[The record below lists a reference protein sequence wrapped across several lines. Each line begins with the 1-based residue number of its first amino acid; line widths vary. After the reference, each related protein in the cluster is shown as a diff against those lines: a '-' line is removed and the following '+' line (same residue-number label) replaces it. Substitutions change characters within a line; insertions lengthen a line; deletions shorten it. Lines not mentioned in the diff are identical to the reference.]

1 MFKHKIKSRI
11 KNVKV
16 DLDITNKRTPFWK
29 PMFLILPALL
39 VVILFIVIP
48 FITAANDGLHYS
60 ASGSHNHK
68 SDNQSFGFHN
78 FEVMFDDPQFTTSL
92 TNSLLYAIISI
103 PIAMFLSLLI
113 AATISNIIK
122 KRLRGFWQTIFFLPY
137 VTSTIAIGLTF
148 AYLFDFDKGL
158 INKLFGVKVPW
169 LIDIKGH
176 SALWSMLIYGVW
188 RDLAF
193 NILIFTTAMLSI
205 ENKVFKSASI
215 DGAGPI
221 KQFFYITLPSIKKT
235 TGFLFTIGLI
245 GAIKVFPLALF
256 NNSSQDALQ
265 HNGGTL
271 LLYLYDKIATSHNY
285 SQAGAASI
293 ILVAIAI
300 GFTLLI
306 RGSTNL
312 IGYLSIKI
320 RRKYEKI
327 QIEKIRIFTKNTK

>member
-1 MFKHKIKSRI
+1 MFQNKLKRI
-11 KNVKV
+11 LKNRKL
-16 DLDITNKRTPFWK
+16 DLDITNKRVPFWK
-29 PMFLILPALL
+29 PLFLVLPAFL
-39 VVILFIVIP
+39 VVVLFVIIP
-48 FITAANDGLHYS
+48 FLTAANDGLHYS
-60 ASGSHNHK
+60 ELGSHNHRTNDQK
-68 SDNQSFGFHN
+68 FGFQN
-78 FEVMFDDPQFTTSL
+78 FEILFNDPQFITSL
-92 TNSLLYAIISI
+92 SNSLLYAIISI
-103 PIAMFLSLLI
+103 PIAMFLSLII
-113 AATISNIIK
+113 AATLANIIK

-169 LIDIKGH
+169 LIDINGH

-193 NILIFTTAMLSI
+193 NVLIFTTAMLSI
-205 ENKVFKSASI
+205 DKKVFKSASI
-215 DGAGPI
+215 DGASPT
-221 KQFFYITLPSIKKT
+221 KQFFYITVPSIKKT
-235 TGFLFTIGLI
+235 IGFLFTIGLI

-256 NNSSQDALQ
+256 NNSSQDAIQ

-285 SQAGAASI
+285 ALAGAASI
-293 ILVAIAI
+293 VLVSIAI

-312 IGYLSIKI
+312 IGYVSIRLRK
-320 RRKYEKI
+320 KYEKI
-327 QIEKIRIFTKNTK
+327 QIKKIQIHTKNSK